1 MLEHLTSP
9 FSGFSSRV
17 EPLCRKLFEADFYL
31 AQLVGTQD
39 AAAMSDVQQAAQADP
54 IGHFLTEGWQLGLSP
69 CRWFDPLGYLAAN
82 TAVAQMRINPFLHYL
97 ETGIEGEQR
106 PMPFY
111 IDRPVAHPEL
121 VRLGRSEYGPIRHI
135 LKLEA
140 QTEEPAFTDS
150 LAVHIHVFY
159 EEMLDELIRLLKRL
173 PCEFV
178 LLVSTREDA
187 DIAAMQ
193 SKLEAL
199 LPAAGQVIIR
209 PTPNRGRDMA
219 PWLVLFREEIRRSS
233 LFLHLHGKKS
243 LHNGYHKGWFEFLGH
258 SLLGSA
264 YVAQQ
269 MLGLFARDSDL
280 GMVAPGYWPM
290 LRRAP
295 NYGKARDL
303 CRHLA
308 ARIGITLPE
317 LCTDFP
323 AGGFFCC
330 RSAILEPLLDLDLD
344 FKDFPVE
351 EGQICGTLAHAIERF
366 LGLMPSL
373 YAQKFEMVAVDVPF
387 DQARQQR
394 KETGLVKPLEPMAD
408 NIPSISVICAVSEWR
423 DDLPEVLHSALDQIP
438 APKEVILAD
447 ISKDTRVLIEV
458 MTHFDSQLCSGRLR
472 LVAPWGVTQADAYN
486 IGLDEAEGEVLT
498 YLTETR
504 KWSPG
509 YLAQLASIFE
519 NSPDVSSI
527 YSNLTEPDT
536 GPYSAIE
543 RLRILGAQRP
553 MMLSQNLIDLS
564 IFAHRRHLTDT
575 GLRFT
580 PELEDAAPWDFVL
593 RATAK
598 QAPLHLN
605 HAFCASLASAQ
616 VPKRTHVHFRH
627 RIERTYWRQDSLQI
641 ALKIAAPRPAYKH
654 RWGDLHLAESLAK
667 ALDRL
672 GCRTRVDILPD
683 WYNHHPE
690 DDAVIALR
698 GVTPY
703 DPDPR
708 HINLM
713 WHISHPARVSL
724 DEMRRYDHVCVSAYP
739 EAARVIEHLGV
750 QASVMLQCA
759 DPERFHPDVDL
770 TGVPQH
776 DLLFVGNSRKTARWM
791 PQACVDQGLP
801 IAIYGAEW
809 EGLIPLEY
817 VKGSHVPNTR
827 LPAYY
832 RAAKIVLNDHWAD
845 MADRGFVSNRIM
857 DAGMAGAMVISDH
870 FAGEEALMGQVVTCS
885 TPAEVKEAVEYYL
898 SHEEERERQAA
909 ALHGLAILHHRVD
922 QRAKQVLKTI
932 RGLLEDRLMG
942 RQ

>member
-1 MLEHLTSP
+1 MPEHPSP
-9 FSGFSSRV
+9 FAGLSSRA
-17 EPLCRKLFEADFYL
+17 EQLCRALFDADFYIS
-31 AQLVGTQD
+31 QLVGPQD
-39 AAAMSDVQQAAQADP
+39 TAGLSGIRQAAQADP
-54 IGHFLTEGWQLGLSP
+54 IGHFMTEGWQLGLSP
-69 CRWFDPLGYLAAN
+69 CRWFDALGYLAAN
-82 TAVAQMRINPFLHYL
+82 PAVGKMRINPFLHYL
-97 ETGIEGEQR
+97 ETGVEAEHR

-111 IDRPVAHPEL
+111 IDRPATHPEL
-121 VRLGRSEYGPIRHI
+121 VRMGRSEYGPIRHI
-135 LKLEA
+135 LRLEDQGA
-140 QTEEPAFTDS
+140 ETAAADR

-159 EEMLDELIRLLKRL
+159 EEMLDALIRLLTRL
-173 PCEFV
+173 PCAFD

-193 SKLEAL
+193 SRLEAA
-199 LPAAGQVIIR
+199 LPAARQVIIR
-209 PTPNRGRDMA
+209 PVPNRGRDMA
-219 PWLVLFREEIRRSS
+219 PWLVLFQEEIRQSD

-243 LHNGYHKGWFEFLGH
+243 LHNGYHKGWFEFLSH
-258 SLLGSA
+258 SLLGSPS
-264 YVAQQ
+264 VAQQ
-269 MLGLFARDSDL
+269 MLGLFAKYPDL

-308 ARIGITLPE
+308 ARMGIALPE

-330 RSAILEPLLDLDLD
+330 RSAILEPLLGLDLD
-344 FKDFPVE
+344 FQDFPVE
-351 EGQICGTLAHAIERF
+351 EGQICGTLAHAIERL
-366 LGLMPSL
+366 LGLMPTL
-373 YAQKFEMVAVDVPF
+373 HGKKFEMVAVDVPF
-387 DQARQQR
+387 DQASQQR
-394 KETGLVKPLEPMAD
+394 KQTDPVKPLDPTAH
-408 NIPSISVICAVSEWR
+408 NVPSISVLCAVSEWR

-447 ISKDTRVLIEV
+447 ISKGTRVLTEV
-458 MTHFDSQLCSGRLR
+458 MTQFAGQLASGRLK
-472 LVAPWGVTQADAYN
+472 LVAPSGMTQADAYN
-486 IGLDEAEGEVLT
+486 IGLDEAAGEVLT

-504 KWSPG
+504 KWAPG
-509 YLAQLASIFE
+509 YLAQLASIFKKR
-519 NSPDVSSI
+519 PDVSSV
-527 YSNLTEPDT
+527 YSNLTGPAT
-536 GPYSAIE
+536 GPDSAAE

-553 MMLSQNLIDLS
+553 MMLSENLIDLTV
-564 IFAHRRHLTDT
+564 FAHRRHLTDT
-575 GLRFT
+575 GLRFS
-580 PELEDAAPWDFVL
+580 PELENGAPWDFVL
-593 RATAK
+593 KATAH
-598 QAPLHLN
+598 QAPLHLDQGY
-605 HAFCASLASAQ
+605 CANLASAPEPQRTQ
-616 VPKRTHVHFRH
+616 VHLRH
-627 RIERTYWRQDSLQI
+627 RPERLWWRQDSLQI

-683 WYNHHPE
+683 WYHHYPE
-690 DDAVIALR
+690 DDAVIVLR

-713 WHISHPARVSL
+713 WHISHPARVTL
-724 DEMRRYDHVCVSAYP
+724 DEMRSYDHVCVSAYP
-739 EAARVIEHLGV
+739 EAARVIEHLGM

-759 DPERFHPDVDL
+759 DPERFHPGVDL
-770 TGVPQH
+770 TGVPRH

-809 EGLIPLEY
+809 EGLIPPEH

-827 LPAYY
+827 LAAYY
-832 RAAKIVLNDHWAD
+832 RASKIVLNDHWAD

-870 FAGEEALMGQVVTCS
+870 FAGEEALMGQVVTCR
-885 TPAEVKEAVEYYL
+885 TPAEVKEAAEYYL
-898 SHEEERERQAA
+898 AHEDERQTQAA
-909 ALHGLAILHHRVD
+909 ALHRLVMMHHRVD
-922 QRAKQVLKTI
+922 QRAEQVLKTI
-932 RGLLEDRLMG
+932 RSLLEDRLLG
-942 RQ
+942 RR